1 MDESPVHRWLG
12 AVQAL
17 GVKLHQV
24 RSSGFWNTSSP
35 WGVIEF
41 FLADE
46 NIASMHAEGELE
58 ME

>member
-1 MDESPVHRWLG
+1 MSHPFVGGLG
-12 AVQAL
+12 LCRCTGGEASSSSRL
-17 GVKLHQV
+17 GL
-24 RSSGFWNTSSP
+24 SSP